1 MLMNKR
7 FIILAGTRQTDYE
20 SNYLKYYKDNGRKNS
35 TDRWE
40 NYLNVSK
47 HMIPIK
53 GEPLIH
59 RTQRILKEAG
69 ADEIFVKCDKES
81 KDLYL
86 INDSKFIDP
95 PLSTDFSYPDYEL
108 FLCKDHYNSNGI
120 TVLLFGDVYYT
131 KDIIDHIINNDS
143 KSWHYYAR
151 KRFSEITGSVYGE
164 HFGWYFHDSQIQ
176 KLLTAGEKAC
186 EITKDF
192 VYRSE
197 NGESISRQ
205 EWNMQDSASI
215 TYRVLCNLNILDPYD
230 TEDFHWIEWDDETD
244 DFDYPSDWDTWS
256 SRLPHL
262 AY

>member
-1 MLMNKR
+1 MNKR
-7 FIILAGTRQTDYE
+7 FIILAGTRQTDHE

-59 RTQRILKEAG
+59 RTQRILKECG
-69 ADEIFVKCDKES
+69 ADEIVIKCDKKD

-86 INDSKFIDP
+86 INNSKFMDP
-95 PLSTDFSYPDYEL
+95 PLNTNFSYPDYEL
-108 FLCKDHYNSNGI
+108 FLCHEYYNKSGI
-120 TVLLFGDVYYT
+120 TILLFGDVYYT
-131 KDIIDHIINNDS
+131 ESIVKDMISRNSTN
-143 KSWHYYAR
+143 WHYYAR
-151 KRFSEITGSVYGE
+151 KRFSEITGSIYGE

-186 EITKDF
+186 EITKDL
-192 VYRSE
+192 VHRSE
-197 NGESISRQ
+197 NNENISRQ
-205 EWNMQDSASI
+205 QWNMQDSASI
-215 TYRVLCNLNILDPYD
+215 TYRILCNLNPLNPYQN
-230 TEDFHWIEWDDETD
+230 EGYHWIEWDDETE
-244 DFDYPSDWDTWS
+244 DFDYPSDWERWS